1 VKTQQLAM
9 FPLGMVVFPH
19 QVTGLCIF
27 ESRYKKMLD
36 DISSSNQFG
45 TCLIERGPE
54 VGGGDQRTSVGTIV
68 QIMGKHCLSDGKT
81 LIMVEG
87 ISCVEVATWLSDDP
101 YPRAVAKERC
111 CDDVSVDGTL
121 LKSTESA
128 VRALRTLQSE
138 VMADQC
144 VKTNCEMDA
153 DPWVRSWQ
161 LCSMT
166 PMSVLD
172 QFKVLSL
179 SNPNDRL
186 RLLAEICCERYGD
199 YQRML
204 ATDVTSPPFV

>member
-1 VKTQQLAM
+1 M

-19 QVTGLCIF
+19 QVIGLCIF
-27 ESRYKKMLD
+27 EPRYKQMLED
-36 DISSSNQFG
+36 VAPTSTFG
-45 TCLIERGPE
+45 TCLIERGSE
-54 VGGGDQRTSVGTIV
+54 VGGGDKRTSVGTIV
-68 QIMGKHCLSDGKT
+68 QIRGVHHLADAKT

-87 ISCVEVATWLSDDP
+87 ISCFEVATWLADDP
-101 YPRAVAKERC
+101 YPRALTNERC
-111 CDDVSVDGTL
+111 CDDVSVEPAL

-128 VRALRTLQSE
+128 VRALRNLQSE

-144 VKTNCEMDA
+144 LQANCEMDP
-153 DPWVRSWQ
+153 DPKVRTWQ

-166 PMSVLD
+166 PMSIFD

-199 YQRML
+199 YERML
-204 ATDVTSPPFV
+204 ASDVSSPPFV